1 MMCGELL
8 VRRDFNACHYPN
20 LCTILVREGGRQ
32 HKVWGEGVAG
42 TPGQR
47 QRELSSP
54 RRGRQTLV
62 DR

>member
-20 LCTILVREGGRQ
+20 LCTILVREGGRR
-32 HKVWGEGVAG
+32 HKAWGEN
-42 TPGQR
+42 
-47 QRELSSP
+47 P
-54 RRGRQTLV
+54 RTASEGIIKPTTWAT